1 MKILF
6 LYPINEGYFRCPVGL
21 TLLMTIAEKEGF
33 EVKLFDTT
41 FIAAEDN
48 IDSKLREK
56 RGDTKPIEMGHMS
69 PSSKTKG
76 VFLITPIALPATA
89 AKI

>member
-6 LYPINEGYFRCPVGL
+6 LYPNNEGYFRCPVGL

-56 RGDTKPIEMGHMS
+56 RGDTKPIEMGHMFDKHS
-69 PSSKTKG
+69 EKEILTFPKE
-76 VFLITPIALPATA
+76 I
-89 AKI
+89 